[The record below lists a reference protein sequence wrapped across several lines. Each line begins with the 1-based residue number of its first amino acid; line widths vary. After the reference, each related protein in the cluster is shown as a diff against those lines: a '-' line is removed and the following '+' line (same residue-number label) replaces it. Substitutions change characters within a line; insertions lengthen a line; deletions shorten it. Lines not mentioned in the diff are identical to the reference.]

1 VYARLAWHY
10 EKEMSQHQEYTGS
23 SIAKDIYRKGR
34 SLHDLRLSYVDD
46 SEDYISTSEGKLDN
60 PFLSLTRPE
69 IAKEVQRVPS
79 EYETEHFQ
87 LDIALQLLDRAESDA
102 KKALTDDKVVALGY
116 ANPSDEAPR
125 LIRSTH
131 WNFLTINFDEST
143 AEGGDLHY
151 VGLRIIDAKDLSDEE
166 LKALNSVSDATQSPS
181 GSNAGS
187 SKSDTDNPFS
197 VFREMKNLR
206 WDEIEIELVAGD
218 IIMIRA
224 RNMSKQ
230 VTYGAFGLIDLR
242 TGKGNLNR
250 SGVIFLNIATKQR
263 ATDPQYKK
271 NLSRLRT
278 KLEKALGIEG
288 NPFATTQDPN
298 RHRPIFT
305 LIDGRNK
312 ADQRARE
319 RAERYQ
325 ESFEEGSPS
334 HELSGRLTDDLSGKE
349 EEYPFDKDEDAATEW
364 LRKNE

>member
-1 VYARLAWHY
+1 MTQDHER
-10 EKEMSQHQEYTGS
+10 TPS
-23 SIAKDIYRKGR
+23 SIANDIYRKGR

-46 SEDYISTSEGKLDN
+46 SEDFISTSEGKLDN

-69 IAKEVQRVPS
+69 ITKEMQRLPS

-151 VGLRIIDAKDLSDEE
+151 VGLRIIDAKDLSEE
-166 LKALNSVSDATQSPS
+166 ALKALNSVSDATQSPS

-187 SKSDTDNPFS
+187 SKSDIDNPFS
-197 VFREMKNLR
+197 VFREMNNLS
-206 WDEIEIELVAGD
+206 WDEIEMELVAGD

-230 VTYGAFGLIDLR
+230 VTYGAFDLIDLR

-250 SGVIFLNIATKQR
+250 SAAILLDMATKTKTSNQS
-263 ATDPQYKK
+263 YKK
-271 NLSRLRT
+271 NLSNLRI
-278 KLEKALGIEG
+278 KLEQALGVQG

-298 RHRPIFT
+298 RHRPIFA

-319 RAERYQ
+319 RAERYCT
-325 ESFEEGSPS
+325 SSGHMSRMGP
-334 HELSGRLTDDLSGKE
+334 LSKRHFSARCFSSL
-349 EEYPFDKDEDAATEW
+349 AC
-364 LRKNE
+364 